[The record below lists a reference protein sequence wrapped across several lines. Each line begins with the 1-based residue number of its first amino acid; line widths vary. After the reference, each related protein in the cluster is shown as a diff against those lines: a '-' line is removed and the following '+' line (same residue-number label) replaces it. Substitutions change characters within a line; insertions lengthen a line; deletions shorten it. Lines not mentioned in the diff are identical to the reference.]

1 MKKTGQFEKSIT
13 ELETIVS
20 QLEKG
25 ELDLDEA
32 LQQFEKGVS
41 LARLCQDT
49 LRKAEQTIEL
59 LSLNP
64 PKHDD
69 DTLHN

>member
-1 MKKTGQFEKSIT
+1 MNHPGQFEQAIT
-13 ELETIVS
+13 ELESIVA

-25 ELDLDEA
+25 ELDIENA
-32 LQQFEKGVS
+32 LNQFEKGVS
-41 LARLCQDT
+41 LARVCQET

-64 PKHDD
+64 TQTNDAHTD
-69 DTLHN
+69 

>member
-1 MKKTGQFEKSIT
+1 MSKSGQFEKSIT
-13 ELETIVS
+13 ELEAIVA

-25 ELDLDEA
+25 ELDLDDA
-32 LQQFEKGVS
+32 LKQFEKGVS
-41 LARLCQDT
+41 LARVCQDT

-64 PKHDD
+64 AKHDD
-69 DTLHN
+69 DTVNN